1 MRENDPILDA
11 VFGRTSLVTEVFQPM
26 RVLLVASEATP
37 FAKTGGLADV
47 AGALPGGL
55 ARLGCDVT
63 LVIPA
68 YREVFS
74 KGLVIEPTEMTFDV
88 PIGTRRL
95 TARVLRGRLPGSQAT
110 VFLVAN
116 DDCFDRPT
124 LYGGA
129 EDYPDNAERFIFFS
143 RAALEIGGRQDRPF
157 DIIHCHD
164 WQTGLVPAYQ
174 KLLYQSSAAVQ
185 HARTVMTIHNMAYQ
199 GLFWHW
205 DMLLTGLD
213 WKYFNWQQME
223 FWGQLNLLKTGIVFA
238 DWLTTVSPTYAREI
252 QYAPG
257 GCGLEGVLASRSDV
271 LTGIVNGIDTVAWDP
286 RTDRHIPR
294 PYSEQDFADG
304 KYAARVALAVRLG
317 HAAPDPRPL
326 VAFVGRL
333 VDQKGIDLVVDLLG
347 RLAGS
352 GRARFVVLG
361 TGHNHVEESLRR
373 VAAAFPG
380 TIDLVIGFDEGL
392 AHLVQAAADIM
403 LVPSRYEPC
412 GLTQLYALRYGAIPL
427 VRATGG
433 LVDTVVDTTPDT
445 LQNGTANGFVFK
457 SYDSHS
463 LEQAVWRALDAHA
476 NGDLWSGLVRRAM
489 LQDWSW
495 NTSAHEYLRVY
506 DQSRVRS

>member
-1 MRENDPILDA
+1 
-11 VFGRTSLVTEVFQPM
+11 M
-26 RVLLVASEATP
+26 RVLQVASEATP

-47 AGALPGGL
+47 AGALPEAL
-55 ARLGCDVT
+55 AHLGCEVT

-68 YREVFS
+68 YREAFAQA
-74 KGLVIEPTEMTFDV
+74 LPLEPTGIAFDV
-88 PIGTRRL
+88 PIGTRQV
-95 TARVLRGRLPGSQAT
+95 TARIFRCSRPDSRVEVL
-110 VFLVAN
+110 LVAN
-116 DDCFDRPT
+116 DECFDRPT
-124 LYGGA
+124 LYGGS
-129 EDYPDNAERFIFFS
+129 EDYADNSERFIFFS
-143 RAALEIGGRQDRPF
+143 RAAMELAARQERPF

-174 KLLYQSSAAVQ
+174 KLLSHSASAVR

-223 FWGQLNLLKTGIVFA
+223 FWGQLNLLKAGLVFA
-238 DWLTTVSPTYAREI
+238 DWITTVSPTYAREI
-252 QYAPG
+252 QSAPG

-271 LTGIVNGIDTVAWDP
+271 LTGIVNGIDTVAWNP

-294 PYSEQDFADG
+294 PYSENDFADG
-304 KYAARVALAVRLG
+304 KYAARVALAARLG

-347 RLAGS
+347 RMAGG
-352 GRARFVVLG
+352 GRAHFVVLG

-373 VAAAFPG
+373 VAALFPG
-380 TIDLVIGFDEGL
+380 TIDLIIGFDEGL

-403 LVPSRYEPC
+403 LVPSRFEPC
-412 GLTQLYALRYGAIPL
+412 GLTQLYALRYGTLPL

-433 LVDTVVDTTPDT
+433 LVDTVVDTTPDS
-445 LQNGTANGFVFK
+445 LSNGTANGFVFEA
-457 SYDSHS
+457 YDSHS
-463 LEQAVWRALDAHA
+463 LERTLWRALDAHA
-476 NGDLWSGLVRRAM
+476 DRDLWSGLVRRAM

-495 NTSAHEYLRVY
+495 DSSGREYLRVY
-506 DQSRVRS
+506 ERALSRASAADDGT